1 MGTISRFED
10 MLVWQK
16 ARILTREVYK
26 NLSLCRDMGFRDQIQ
41 RASVSVMSNIAEG
54 FERGTKEE
62 FLNYLYI
69 AKGSAGEVRC
79 QLYAALDIGYLNIET
94 FKYLKGLAEECSK
107 LLSTFISSVKQ
118 SSARGLQRKNEKP
131 IDWLDMQMAEQNMVM
146 TSQGLKHR
154 EVAVSNGLEII
165 KDFRAEVMNQDK
177 KIKFNK

>member
-79 QLYAALDIGYLNIET
+79 QLYAALDIGYLNISI
-94 FKYLKGLAEECSK
+94 FKDLKNLAEECSK
-107 LLSTFISSVKQ
+107 LLSTFISSVKKNEM
-118 SSARGLQRKNEKP
+118 RGLQRKNEKP
-131 IDWLDMQMAEQNMVM
+131 TDWLDEEMARQDMVM
-146 TSQGLKHR
+146 TPSGLKSR
-154 EVAVSNGLEII
+154 SDAEAKGLAII
-165 KDFRAEVMNQDK
+165 KDFKEIVSRNKMA
-177 KIKFNK
+177 KI